1 MTSKTE
7 IELNLL
13 RCARRDIETDVK
25 CYICWSLSSMAT
37 IPTMDIVWGLQRE
50 ILEFLDGKTAVRFWL
65 DEDCSSE
72 LIKIFQLA
80 IINTL
85 MSRRQQ

>member
-25 CYICWSLSSMAT
+25 CYICWSLESMAT
-37 IPTMDIVWGLQRE
+37 PSTQQIVWGLKRE
-50 ILEFLDGKTAVRFWL
+50 LLEFLDGETAVRLWL
-65 DEDCSSE
+65 GEDCSSE
-72 LIKIFQLA
+72 LVKIFQLA
-80 IINTL
+80 IIDTL
-85 MSRRQQ
+85 ISRRQQ